1 MMDFIA
7 MNLTAMSEAVER
19 NADLNNFNEEE
30 FLTVW
35 CMIAEEYCK
44 ANNLDVRELANT
56 ALDAIIDVNELL
68 GNY

>member
-1 MMDFIA
+1 MFDF
-7 MNLTAMSEAVER
+7 MKMQEAVNR
-19 NADLNNFNEEE
+19 NADLNELDMVE
-30 FLTVW
+30 FLSIW

-56 ALDAIIDVNELL
+56 ALDAIIGVNELF

>member
-1 MMDFIA
+1 MMNFIA
-7 MNLTAMSEAVER
+7 MNLTAMSDAVKR

-30 FLTVW
+30 FMTVW

-44 ANNLDVRELANT
+44 ANNLDVKELANT
-56 ALDAIIDVNELL
+56 ALDAIIGVNELF

>member
-1 MMDFIA
+1 MFDF
-7 MNLTAMSEAVER
+7 MKMQEAVNR
-19 NADLNNFNEEE
+19 NADLNELDRVE
-30 FLTVW
+30 FLSIW

-56 ALDAIIDVNELL
+56 ALDAIIDVNELF